1 MYGERLRGGCRAK
14 ILGNTVG
21 RGTHSLYPESR
32 SKDMG
37 VEVSRMQISFRER
50 ARCLALGLL
59 DVRSLERMWAQ
70 ELGMLV

>member
-1 MYGERLRGGCRAK
+1 MYGERLRGGCRDK
-14 ILGNTVG
+14 ILGSTVE
-21 RGTHSLYPESR
+21 RGTPSLYPGSR

-37 VEVSRMQISFRER
+37 MEVSRMQISVRER

-59 DVRSLERMWAQ
+59 DVRSLERTWAW